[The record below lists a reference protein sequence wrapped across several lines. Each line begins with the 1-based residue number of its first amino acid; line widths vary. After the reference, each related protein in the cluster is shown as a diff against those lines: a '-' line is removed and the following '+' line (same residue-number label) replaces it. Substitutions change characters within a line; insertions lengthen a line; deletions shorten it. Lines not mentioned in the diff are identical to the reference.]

1 MSNKGNLFK
10 SIGLLVS
17 SFLAF
22 FIILGCLFYNYLL
35 IEMNQI
41 KDYVGESNLIFEQ
54 VINNEEKID
63 EKKGEYILRLN
74 NIKKGLENTNTSFL
88 FDKYKLLKVD
98 SIELLIEAI
107 NEREQNEKEEYL
119 NLVFKCND
127 ESQEELD
134 TLMNKNF
141 LEVTYLCLKSYIT
154 I

>member
-17 SFLAF
+17 SLLAF

-35 IEMNQI
+35 IEMNKI

-54 VINNEEKID
+54 VVNNEEKID

-88 FDKYKLLKVD
+88 LDKYKLLKVD

-107 NEREQNEKEEYL
+107 NEREKDDKEEYL

-127 ESQEELD
+127 ESEEELD
-134 TLMNKNF
+134 NLMNKNF
-141 LEVTYLCLKSYIT
+141 LEVTYLYIKSYIT